1 MTCFWRLACLA
12 CAVAISF
19 CAAAI
24 FASYVR
30 VIALVASWMREV
42 VVLLSSSLIDPL

>member
-1 MTCFWRLACLA
+1 LA
-12 CAVAISF
+12 CAAAISS

-30 VIALVASWMREV
+30 VISFVASWIRAV

>member
-1 MTCFWRLACLA
+1 LA
-12 CAVAISF
+12 CAAAISF

-30 VIALVASWMREV
+30 VIWFVAAWIRAV